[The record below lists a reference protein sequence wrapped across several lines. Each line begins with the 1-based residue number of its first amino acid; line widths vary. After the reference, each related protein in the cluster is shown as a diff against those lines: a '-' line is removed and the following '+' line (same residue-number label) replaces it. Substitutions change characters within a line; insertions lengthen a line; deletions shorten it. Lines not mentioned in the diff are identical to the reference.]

1 MCKAVLAT
9 FLIFSSG
16 IIFAAEKTKVEFIV
30 HTGTIAEMT
39 KLTGLPLEWVDKI
52 PEPAEA
58 LGDLM
63 TITMLSLP
71 MQVVNKTANDGC
83 MVIEAVGKGFLL
95 IMANKDGERLA
106 YHIFDYARS
115 LGK

>member
-1 MCKAVLAT
+1 MRKAVLAALLV
-9 FLIFSSG
+9 FASG
-16 IIFAAEKTKVEFIV
+16 LVFAAEKTKVEFIV

-39 KLTGLPLEWVDKI
+39 KLTGLPPEWVDKI

-58 LGDLM
+58 FGDM
-63 TITMLSLP
+63 VTIAMLSLP
-71 MQVVNKTANDGC
+71 MQVVNKTADDGC

-106 YHIFDYARS
+106 YHIFDYARG